1 MNGKSENNVTAR
13 EAAHFR
19 QGQLVH
25 GGNVLANRSTKYLH
39 TRSTMSLVPTVYY
52 ANLRPTFSLSLSY
65 FFLSSSASTLFPKIY
80 RRTCTLNVRRLVFI
94 SIICMFRG
102 GK

>member
-25 GGNVLANRSTKYLH
+25 GGNVLANRSTTYLH

-52 ANLRPTFSLSLSY
+52 ANLRPTFSLS
-65 FFLSSSASTLFPKIY
+65 FLSFIFRFNTFPQNLSSTHVP
-80 RRTCTLNVRRLVFI
+80 
-94 SIICMFRG
+94 
-102 GK
+102 

>member
-39 TRSTMSLVPTVYY
+39 TRSTMSFVPTVYY
-52 ANLRPTFSLSLSY
+52 ANLRPTFSLSLFS
-65 FFLSSSASTLFPKIY
+65 LSSSASTLFPKIY

>member
-52 ANLRPTFSLSLSY
+52 ANLRPTFSLSLSL
-65 FFLSSSASTLFPKIY
+65 FTLFHLPLRRFSPK
-80 RRTCTLNVRRLVFI
+80 
-94 SIICMFRG
+94 SIVERVP
-102 GK
+102 